1 MQPERDYRGR
11 VVRKKQLDESA
22 TRVGTF
28 EKVLVAGAFVLILVA
43 IGVIVK
49 LGMDGAPKGGPK
61 EEDLGGEVAA
71 QTEAPEAE
79 AAPVQ
84 EPEEADA
91 GEASAAEEPAT
102 DAAAPEAAPAPEVAP
117 TPAPEPREAPEPPP
131 APVAAAVAAPAPQP
145 EPEEEPVEAAQEA
158 GPGTLTVNTYPWA
171 KVFVDGADLGRTPL
185 VGHSLPAGTHQLEL
199 IVPSANDKKITETV
213 TITAG
218 EETKVVKR
226 VPVEEEGEGGE

>member
-1 MQPERDYRGR
+1 M
-11 VVRKKQLDESA
+11 VRKKPLDESA

-28 EKVLVAGAFVLILVA
+28 EKLLVAGAFVLIMVA
-43 IGVIVK
+43 VGVIVK

-71 QTEAPEAE
+71 QAEAPEE
-79 AAPVQ
+79 AAP
-84 EPEEADA
+84 A
-91 GEASAAEEPAT
+91 GEAAPEASAEEPEGGADASVAAEEPAE
-102 DAAAPEAAPAPEVAP
+102 EAAPAPEA
-117 TPAPEPREAPEPPP
+117 TPAPEPEPTPEPREAPEPTPE
-131 APVAAAVAAPAPQP
+131 PVATAVAAPAPAPEP
-145 EPEEEPVEAAQEA
+145 EPEEEPVEAVQEA

-199 IVPSANDKKITETV
+199 IVPGAGDKKIAETI

-226 VPVEEEGEGGE
+226 VPVEEEGEGAE